1 VLLEATHDLCRLDH
15 TQLVITILTDMIG
28 NPAGTVRVLVAQLL
42 AAVLPFTN
50 QQLLTSRLIPSVI
63 TLVNDQNR
71 DVKLQVSASCPAQ
84 HSVDPGGR
92 CRRSTRSQRLP
103 NAFPTVIFK
112 ELNG

>member
-1 VLLEATHDLCRLDH
+1 MLLEATHDLCRLDH

-50 QQLLTSRLIPSVI
+50 QQLLNSRLIPSVI

-84 HSVDPGGR
+84 HSIVLILVVGVGDPHARSG
-92 CRRSTRSQRLP
+92 CRTHSRQ
-103 NAFPTVIFK
+103 
-112 ELNG
+112 